1 MSNTVTRE
9 ALAAQ
14 LIRLADI
21 LRDCGRLVS
30 KSGEA
35 EKIMRD
41 AAATLATQ
49 PARPSTE
56 LLSLRAEAEALRN
69 ALQDV
74 REALHLENEKLRGP
88 ICDTI
93 WMPHGAETLFDFLD
107 AAIAATKGTT

>member
-1 MSNTVTRE
+1 MTDHTDIVERLNKRASYEYATWGDDSTARE
-9 ALAAQ
+9 A
-14 LIRLADI
+14 
-21 LRDCGRLVS
+21 S
-30 KSGEA
+30 A
-35 EKIMRD
+35 EITR
-41 AAATLATQ
+41 
-49 PARPSTE
+49 
-56 LLSLRAEAEALRN
+56 LRAEAEALRN